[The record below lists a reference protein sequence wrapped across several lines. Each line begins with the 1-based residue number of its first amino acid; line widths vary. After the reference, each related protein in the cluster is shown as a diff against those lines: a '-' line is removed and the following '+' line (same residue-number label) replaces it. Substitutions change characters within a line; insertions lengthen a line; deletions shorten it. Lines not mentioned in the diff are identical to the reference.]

1 MNMKATIAVVM
12 AFVMAA
18 TAVVVAVQDNGS
30 DGATTPVP
38 VGMTLNPDD
47 TGVGQTTLLY
57 FTETAYGNGT
67 TYQSYSLKWEA
78 KIVDNAWTTSDDSW
92 TPITTDGIGADA
104 GRATVQAD
112 SAGKNALSV
121 SLSKSATNEYLLNV
135 RAVQDASYD
144 STVYLSLKCTVTVTL
159 AGTSNVTMTLD
170 PQFYNVT
177 VTMGD
182 AKGVLTIYEGNT
194 QISNT
199 SPFTFTQYT
208 SYPKKNFTA
217 KIGEESITPN
227 QYRWYA
233 TNMPAGL
240 SMDPEGFITGY
251 PISTTNSAQGVQ
263 VVATDKNGT
272 MFQTTIY
279 IQVNAASTH
288 SGTVNIEVENDDG
301 HIKNPVDRTYY
312 VESGDAFTFKPTL
325 TYGGQDVTNNTTFYV
340 SSVTLD
346 QGQTTAGTT
355 TVAGGASF
363 TADTSGS
370 GAYIITVSAVYGHL
384 QFQESYY
391 LYVLESAEGGATASI
406 GIMSE

>member
-1 MNMKATIAVVM
+1 MTTTTV
-12 AFVMAA
+12 
-18 TAVVVAVQDNGS
+18 DGS
-30 DGATTPVP
+30 
-38 VGMTLNPDD
+38 
-47 TGVGQTTLLY
+47 
-57 FTETAYGNGT
+57 
-67 TYQSYSLKWEA
+67 
-78 KIVDNAWTTSDDSW
+78 
-92 TPITTDGIGADA
+92 
-104 GRATVQAD
+104 
-112 SAGKNALSV
+112 GKNSFSV
-121 SLSKSATNEYLLNV
+121 GLTSSTVNEYLLNV
-135 RAVQDASYD
+135 RAVEGMQYDA
-144 STVYLSLKCTVTVTL
+144 TVYLLLKCTVTVTL
-159 AGTSNVTMTLD
+159 ANTSNVTMDLD
-170 PQFYNVT
+170 PQFYNIAI
-177 VTMGD
+177 TMGE
-182 AKGVLTIYEGNT
+182 AKGSLTIYEGDT

-208 SYPKKNFTA
+208 SYSKKNFTA

-240 SMDPEGFITGY
+240 SMDPSGFITGY
-251 PISTTNSAQGVQ
+251 PISTTNSAQEVQ

-325 TYGGQDVTNNTTFYV
+325 TYGRQDVTNNTTFYI

-355 TVAGGASF
+355 TVAGGTSF